1 MISLVG
7 LSCMIIVAM
16 FMVATNG
23 VGVEDRTET
32 ATVVEL
38 KHHESSSY
46 TQSILVGKT
55 VVTQHINSDESWSAN
70 VKINNETINCS
81 ISKTLF
87 ESLDVGQEV
96 TSIVYTGSN
105 TGMTGCRGLK

>member
-1 MISLVG
+1 MIG
-7 LSCMIIVAM
+7 LIGFSIMLIVAM
-16 FMVATNG
+16 FMVATDG

-70 VKINNETINCS
+70 VKINNEIVNCS

-87 ESLDVGQEV
+87 ESLDIGQEV
-96 TSIVYTGSN
+96 TAIAYTGSK
-105 TGMTGCRGLK
+105 TGLTGCRGLK